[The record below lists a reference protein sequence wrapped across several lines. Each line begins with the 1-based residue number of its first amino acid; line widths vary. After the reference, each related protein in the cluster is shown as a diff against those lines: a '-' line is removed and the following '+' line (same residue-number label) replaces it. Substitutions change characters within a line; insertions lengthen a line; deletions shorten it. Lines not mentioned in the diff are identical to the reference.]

1 MDNPTNQADANMEAS
16 APSLGSKFF
25 KFMKI
30 FVLGVCVFLYD
41 IYSKI
46 YYKTKYGKVKDNLYV
61 ILCNTNDLNDLN
73 NHYRRHAG
81 GNGPHP

>member
-1 MDNPTNQADANMEAS
+1 MQASNRDSYREAMDNPTNQADANMEAS

-46 YYKTKYGKVKDNLYV
+46 YHNSFMLKLLINHDKPFVCLY
-61 ILCNTNDLNDLN
+61 LMKKSK
-73 NHYRRHAG
+73 
-81 GNGPHP
+81 